1 MELITQAELSRIA
14 KCSRAAVNQAVK
26 SNRLR
31 KIKGSGKLNLNDKLT
46 KVFIEDTLQNIVK
59 HNPGTLPKRN
69 KSNRKPDN
77 NNPNSPNLEISSDN
91 PDEQMQK
98 LYWDIRKTKESA
110 LKVEVERNK
119 ARGVL
124 IKRDLVQRVFAK
136 LYTIDSNELKP
147 LGDKLAPELAAIFE
161 SDDPKLILKVN
172 KKIEKEIFRSL
183 GHVKRLMND
192 FLIKIGTEKIKSE

>member
-1 MELITQAELSRIA
+1 MKLITQAELSRIA

-31 KIKGSGKLNLNDKLT
+31 KIQGSGKLNLKDKLT
-46 KVFIEDTLQNIVK
+46 KVFIEDTLQNFVK
-59 HNPGTLPKRN
+59 HNPGTSRKSN
-69 KSNRKPDN
+69 QSNRKPDN
-77 NNPNSPNLEISSDN
+77 NSQNSPDLKLSPDS
-91 PDEQMQK
+91 PDEQLQK

-147 LGDKLAPELAAIFE
+147 LGDKLAPEIAAIFE

-172 KKIEKEIFRSL
+172 RKIEKEIFRSL
-183 GHVKRLMND
+183 GHIKRLMND
-192 FLIKIGTEKIKSE
+192 FLIKIGTEEINE

>member
-1 MELITQAELSRIA
+1 MELVTQAELSRIA

-26 SNRLR
+26 SSRLR
-31 KIKGSGKLNLNDKLT
+31 KIKGSGKLNLDDKLT

-59 HNPGTLPKRN
+59 RNPETIQKHN
-69 KSNRKPDN
+69 KSNRKPGN
-77 NNPNSPNLEISSDN
+77 NNPNSPDLKLSPDN
-91 PDEQMQK
+91 PDEQLQK

-147 LGDKLAPELAAIFE
+147 LGDKLAPEIAAIFE

-183 GHVKRLMND
+183 GHIKRLMND
-192 FLIKIGTEKIKSE
+192 FLIKIGTEGIK

>member
-59 HNPGTLPKRN
+59 HDPGTLPKHN
-69 KSNRKPDN
+69 KSNRKSDN
-77 NNPNSPNLEISSDN
+77 NSRSSPDLEISPDN
-91 PDEQMQK
+91 PDERLQK

-110 LKVEVERNK
+110 LKVEVEREK

-124 IKRDLVQRVFAK
+124 IKRDLVQRFIAK

-147 LGDKLAPELAAIFE
+147 MGEKIVPEMAAIFGIE
-161 SDDPKLILKVN
+161 DPQLILKAI
-172 KKIEKEIFRSL
+172 KKLDKEMFRSL
-183 GHVKRLMND
+183 GHIKRLSND
-192 FLIKIGTEKIKSE
+192 FLIKIGTEGIK